1 MKTIAEK
8 IRDQRLALDLTQQEL
23 ADRAG
28 ITNRTISNYETGAA
42 KPRGIQLRRLCE
54 VLGITEEYLMNPE
67 IEDPSHGLE
76 SAPYVEEVR
85 KNYGQKWVLGS
96 YKNFLEANQALF
108 AGGEIPQEDKDLF
121 FNAVMEAYVANKEK
135 ASEKFTPKS
144 KRSRKKK

>member
-76 SAPYVEEVR
+76 SAPYVEAVR
-85 KNYGQKWVLGS
+85 KNYGRKGARELQEL
-96 YKNFLEANQALF
+96 LEANQALF

-135 ASEKFTPKS
+135 ASENFTPNS

>member
-67 IEDPSHGLE
+67 I
-76 SAPYVEEVR
+76 
-85 KNYGQKWVLGS
+85 
-96 YKNFLEANQALF
+96 
-108 AGGEIPQEDKDLF
+108 
-121 FNAVMEAYVANKEK
+121 
-135 ASEKFTPKS
+135 
-144 KRSRKKK
+144 

>member
-76 SAPYVEEVR
+76 SAPYVEAVR
-85 KNYGQKWVLGS
+85 KNFSTQ
-96 YKNFLEANQALF
+96 
-108 AGGEIPQEDKDLF
+108 
-121 FNAVMEAYVANKEK
+121 
-135 ASEKFTPKS
+135 
-144 KRSRKKK
+144 

>member
-54 VLGITEEYLMNPE
+54 VLGITEEYLMNLSL
-67 IEDPSHGLE
+67 IH
-76 SAPYVEEVR
+76 
-85 KNYGQKWVLGS
+85 
-96 YKNFLEANQALF
+96 
-108 AGGEIPQEDKDLF
+108 I
-121 FNAVMEAYVANKEK
+121 
-135 ASEKFTPKS
+135 
-144 KRSRKKK
+144 

>member
-76 SAPYVEEVR
+76 SAPYVEAVR
-85 KNYGQKWVLGS
+85 KNYGRKGARELQEL
-96 YKNFLEANQALF
+96 LEANQALF

-121 FNAVMEAYVANKEK
+121 
-135 ASEKFTPKS
+135 
-144 KRSRKKK
+144 